1 MNERHFV
8 KMARKSKYKFRELI
22 YHTGPSCIM
31 GPVDMNNPWYDEWGE
46 KQFTPRK
53 TIHLFRCWVIPG
65 FWQPK
70 RWDLRACSMRYDF
83 ELGDDTKIK
92 MTVSGEK
99 DGTWFTQYKLIS
111 QNEFKKICQ
120 YGVYADPILIQ
131 EMVCNQILENKRE
144 EEKRRLEELQNDF
157 E

>member
-1 MNERHFV
+1 MV
-8 KMARKSKYKFRELI
+8 
-22 YHTGPSCIM
+22 
-31 GPVDMNNPWYDEWGE
+31 
-46 KQFTPRK
+46 FTRFRK
-53 TIHLFRCWVIPG
+53 TIHLFRCWIIPG

-70 RWDLRACSMRYDF
+70 RWDFTSGSIRYDF

-120 YGVYADPILIQ
+120 NGVYADPILIQ
-131 EMVCNQILENKRE
+131 EMVHNQILENKQE
-144 EEKRRLEELQNDF
+144 EEKRRLKELQNDF
-157 E
+157 D